1 MLPGSS
7 TSLTALFHGC
17 GSHLKLLE
25 YVVDVTGGGR
35 VRSTTPAED
44 RYIVLSAK
52 RNRRTTAQQ
61 VANQFLA
68 ASGKQI
74 SRKTVARRLRGGGLY
89 ARRPVVCVPLTRQ
102 YRTARM
108 QWCREH
114 HNWTEQD

>member
-17 GSHLKLLE
+17 GSHLKLQE
-25 YVVDVTGGGR
+25 CVVDGTGEVVLEVLR
-35 VRSTTPAED
+35 
-44 RYIVLSAK
+44 LSAK

-61 VANQFLA
+61 VANPFLA

-89 ARRPVVCVPLTRQ
+89 ARRPVVCVPLTREH
-102 YRTARM
+102 RTARL

>member
-25 YVVDVTGGGR
+25 CVVDGTGEVVLE
-35 VRSTTPAED
+35 VRRLQKTDISS
-44 RYIVLSAK
+44 YISAK

-61 VANQFLA
+61 VADQFLA

-89 ARRPVVCVPLTRQ
+89 ARRPIVCPVDE
-102 YRTARM
+102 TAPYCSFAM
-108 QWCREH
+108 VS
-114 HNWTEQD
+114 